1 MRKLRSHALAVIVC
15 YAIISLSAAHG
26 AIVVDGVLDEPEWAT
41 ARVFRDF
48 VTVEP
53 LTVEPAKYRTEVRV
67 IANAEG
73 IFVGFSNYQPAAV
86 KRVNRYFSRDTQID
100 ADRNVVSIDFDNTA
114 LAGYDF
120 TVGSANS
127 QQDGIVTKGDYSADW
142 DGTWYSQTSSNADYW
157 YSEMH
162 IPWSVAPMT
171 AAKDGRKTIALWFS
185 RVVFDESL
193 RFAFPDAYYSRT
205 TFMEDWHQIEVAQG
219 ATSSLEWFPYISYS
233 HDLLDNP
240 QTSGDA
246 GFKSGLDFI
255 WRPNSNT
262 QLTGAINPDFGQV
275 ESDDLVVDFSA
286 FETFVSEKRPF
297 FTENQALFSSSIPGG
312 DLALYTRR
320 IGAGATGQDAGVVDI
335 DIAAKL
341 THFGNNTDMGV
352 FIVSEDDS
360 GDSFGGDFLSTRVQR
375 KVDGLMLGHR
385 LTQVDRARLDREARL
400 HAIDMI
406 WQRDKRTEI
415 RGQLLQSS
423 VQQTA
428 NKHNQQQQIDQRDS
442 AGWASWSY
450 APSDRRNHKI
460 TVSHFGDQFDM
471 NDMGYMRRNDVNS
484 LSIRSRFDRLQYG
497 LDSKLLSA
505 TTLFNI
511 FYRENTD
518 GDRLRLKA
526 ELDQTW
532 NYISTRKIAVQAG
545 LLAAA
550 VDDRITRGNGL
561 LERPS
566 QTWLQTGYSSPR
578 GDNYTYEVVV
588 KAEYDKTEKL
598 ALNVDYSPQ
607 LYINEAVT
615 VGGNINYKRLQQW
628 LIWDADIGQLAS
640 FDADH
645 YGVDIRLDWYPSS
658 RQEVRLKFQWIG
670 IDASVIDSFDLDDR
684 GKLFSSAIESSSF
697 SLSDTA
703 LQIRYRYEIAP
714 LSNIFLVY
722 SRGGYYGSNHGDE
735 GISSLLD
742 AGWNDRTVESVM
754 AKIRYRF

>member
-1 MRKLRSHALAVIVC
+1 MSKTAFH
-15 YAIISLSAAHG
+15 YLSAVVCTALITLSSAHG
-26 AIVVDGVLDEPEWAT
+26 AILIDGVLDEPEWAD
-41 ARVFRDF
+41 ARVYRDF

-53 LTVEPAKYRTEVRV
+53 LTVEPAKYRTEARV
-67 IANAEG
+67 IVNAEG
-73 IFVGFSNYQPAAV
+73 IFVGFSNYQPATV
-86 KRVNRYFSRDTQID
+86 KRVERYFPRDTQID
-100 ADRNVVSIDFDNTA
+100 ADRNVVSIDFDGTA

-142 DGTWYSQTSSNADYW
+142 DGTWYSQTSSTGDYW

-171 AAKDGRKTIALWFS
+171 AAKEGRKTMGLWFS

-205 TFMEDWHQIEVAQG
+205 TFMEDWHQIEVAQV
-219 ATSSLEWFPYISYS
+219 AASALEWFPYISYS
-233 HDLLDNP
+233 DNLFDGAE
-240 QTSGDA
+240 TVGDT

-297 FTENQALFSSSIPGG
+297 FTENQALFRSSIPNG

-320 IGAGATGQDAGVVDI
+320 IGAGASALSGGAVDI

-352 FIVSEDDS
+352 FVVREDDS
-360 GDSFGGDFLSTRVQR
+360 AGGFGGDFLSTRVQR

-400 HAIDMI
+400 HAVDMI

-423 VQQTA
+423 IKQTA
-428 NKHNQQQQIDQRDS
+428 NGHNQQAQINQRDR

-450 APSDRRNHKI
+450 APSDQWFHRLNLAHY
-460 TVSHFGDQFDM
+460 GDQFDM
-471 NDMGYMRRNDVNS
+471 NDMGYMRRNDINVLYAS
-484 LSIRSRFDRLQYG
+484 SRYDRLQYG
-497 LDSKLLSA
+497 PDSRLLSA
-505 TTLFNI
+505 TTELSVD
-511 FYRENTD
+511 YSENTS
-518 GDRLRLKA
+518 GDRLELKA
-526 ELDQTW
+526 ELAQTW
-532 NYISTRKIAVQAG
+532 NFLSTRTVMMEAG
-545 LLAAA
+545 LGATAL
-550 VDDRITRGNGL
+550 DDRITRGNGL
-561 LERPS
+561 LATPAKA
-566 QTWLQTGYSSPR
+566 WLEAAYSSPR
-578 GDNYTYEVVV
+578 GDNYTYEVEVE
-588 KAEYDKTEKL
+588 AEYDKTEKL
-598 ALNVDYSPQ
+598 ALSFDYSPQ

-628 LIWDADIGQLAS
+628 LIWDAAVGQLAS

-658 RQEVRLKFQWIG
+658 RQEVRLKFQWVG
-670 IDASVIDSFDLDDR
+670 IDAKVIDGYGLDDH
-684 GKLFSSAIESSSF
+684 GKLFSSAIDSSSF

-703 LQIRYRYEIAP
+703 LQLRYRYEIAP

-722 SRGGYYGSNHGDE
+722 SRGGYYNSDHGDE

-742 AGWNDRTVESVM
+742 DGWNTLAVESVM